1 MAKVI
6 VKRRRRKKGEQPN
19 LEIITPLKTYD
30 EISDA
35 YAFIFTNAKAGK
47 LDRQMVDSMN
57 STVNGSAAILKYRLD
72 AAKLWQRALEKK
84 TWEHLARVASIPGIS
99 LAIAQ
104 QVIEPSK
111 A

>member
-6 VKRRRRKKGEQPN
+6 VKRRKKKGNDLEV
-19 LEIITPLKTYD
+19 EIIKPLKTYD
-30 EISDA
+30 DLSEA
-35 YAFIFTNAKAGK
+35 YSFIFTKASEGK
-47 LDRQMVDSMN
+47 LDRQMVDALN
-57 STVNGSAAILKYRLD
+57 STANGAASVLKMRLD
-72 AAKLWQRALEKK
+72 SARLFQRALEKK
-84 TWEHLARVASIPGIS
+84 TVEVLARVASIPGIS